1 MEDKKLL
8 PLKKQYL
15 EYLEIEK
22 NRSLKT
28 LENYDRYLTRFFN
41 FLAEKN
47 DKKLEQLVVSDID
60 QEMVR
65 QFRIYLNRLEGR
77 KQNLKK
83 VTQNYYVIALRGFL
97 KYLTKIGVKCLP
109 PEQVE
114 LAKVSRNEI
123 ELISFNELERL
134 LNAPEGKTVKDLR
147 DKAILEVLFATG
159 LRVSELCKLNRDSI
173 NLERGEFSVKG
184 KGGKIRLV
192 FLSDSAKEALKNY
205 LAKRTDLEEPLFV
218 SFKKS
223 KKMEVLGRMTPRSI
237 QRLINFYVKKAGIV
251 RRVTPHTL
259 RHLFATD
266 LLQNGADLRSVQML
280 LGHSNIS
287 TTQVYTHLTDKELRE
302 IYQAFHARRRR
313 KNN

>member
-192 FLSDSAKEALKNY
+192 FLSDSAREALKNY